1 MYIFIDP
8 QVTNRETLNFNTK
21 TKNVETGKLPIQVAI
36 GHELIHSIRSMKGIA
51 KPHKY
56 VRCDYRNV
64 NMNYMEDVAD
74 IEELETIGIID
85 GYKFTENMIRKEQ
98 GESSIRIKY

>member
-1 MYIFIDP
+1 MAMRP
-8 QVTNRETLNFNTK
+8 A
-21 TKNVETGKLPIQVAI
+21 G
-36 GHELIHSIRSMKGIA
+36 LI
-51 KPHKY
+51 Y
-56 VRCDYRNV
+56 DYRNV
-64 NMNYMEDVAD
+64 NMNYMEDVVD